1 MPDYE
6 LRPIRADE
14 LDDYIRAVAEAFHSD
29 VRDEELAL
37 WREFGE
43 LDRTLAAFDG
53 DAIVA
58 TSELW
63 SMRMAI
69 PGGAVVPMAGVS
81 AVGVHAV
88 HRRRGLLDRMMRRHL
103 EAIHERGEEALAAL
117 WASEAGI
124 YGRWGFGLATSI
136 AELTVRSTD
145 AALLAVPEQR
155 PRHGAPAA
163 LLADCK
169 AVHEAF
175 VATRPGMIAR
185 DDITWK
191 VATVDFEADREGA
204 GRQRA
209 LVFDGAEGP
218 EGYALFAVRK
228 RHTDGR
234 PDDVVV
240 LHELVATTPVA
251 RAALW
256 QHLLRLSLSRSVSW
270 WRAPVDDEL
279 AHMLADAG
287 AVTAKLDYG
296 LFIRLADVPRALAA
310 RTYSAPVDV
319 VLEVSDEL
327 CPWNARRWRL
337 TGDASGA
344 TCERTAAPADI
355 TLDVRELGAVYL
367 GGTALATLA
376 AAGRIDE
383 HSAGAVDATGRA
395 FKGARE
401 PWCFQEF

>member
-1 MPDYE
+1 MADYE
-6 LRPIRADE
+6 LRPIREDE

-29 VRDEELAL
+29 LRDEQLAL

-43 LDRTLAAFDG
+43 LGRTLAVFDG
-53 DAIVA
+53 DSIVA
-58 TSELW
+58 TSELL
-63 SMRMAI
+63 SMRMAM
-69 PGGAVVPMAGVS
+69 PGGAVVPMAWVS

-88 HRRRGLLDRMMRRHL
+88 HRRRGLLDRMMRAHL
-103 EAIHERGEEALAAL
+103 AAIHEHGEEAFAAL

-124 YGRWGFGLATSI
+124 YGRWGFGLATSV
-136 AELTVRSTD
+136 AELTVRSAD
-145 AALLAVPEQR
+145 ATLLAVPEQR

-169 AVHEAF
+169 RVHEAF

-185 DDITWK
+185 QEIAWT
-191 VATVDFEADREGA
+191 VATIDFEADRDGA

-228 RHTDGR
+228 RQTDGR

-240 LHELVATTPVA
+240 LHELVATTPAA
-251 RAALW
+251 RAGLW
-256 QHLLRLSLSRSVSW
+256 QHLLRLSLSRSVRW
-270 WRAPVDDEL
+270 WRAPADDEL
-279 AHMLADAG
+279 AHMLTDAG
-287 AVTAKLDYG
+287 AVTAKLDHG
-296 LFIRLADVPRALAA
+296 LFIRLVDVARALGG
-310 RTYSAPVDV
+310 RVYSAPVDV
-319 VLEVSDEL
+319 VLEVIDDV

-337 TGDASGA
+337 AGDATGA
-344 TCERTAAPADI
+344 TCERTAAPVDV
-355 TLDVRELGAVYL
+355 TLDARQLGAVFL
-367 GGTALATLA
+367 GGTALATLS

-383 HSAGAVDATGRA
+383 HTAGTVDAIGQA